1 MPKFNYI
8 SLLAIFSIPAF
19 TVLFND
25 VAPDWTISL
34 SFGYLL
40 YLGYIKTPMDEL
52 FLKRVQQAASL
63 TLLIIGLTMSGIFIA
78 VYWAAS
84 SERFIFTSYW
94 IVFMLIHVIF
104 NVSLTVLLTLDAKGA
119 SNA

>member
-1 MPKFNYI
+1 
-8 SLLAIFSIPAF
+8 
-19 TVLFND
+19 VLFTD
-25 VAPDWTISL
+25 VALDSTISL

-52 FLKRVQQAASL
+52 FLERVQQAASL

-84 SERFIFTSYW
+84 SESFIFTSYW
-94 IVFMLIHVIF
+94 IVFFLLHVIF
-104 NVSLTVLLTLDAKGA
+104 NVSLTVLLILDARGS

>member
-19 TVLFND
+19 TVLFTD
-25 VAPDWTISL
+25 VALDSTISL

-52 FLKRVQQAASL
+52 FLKRIQQAASL

-84 SERFIFTSYW
+84 SESFIFTSYW
-94 IVFMLIHVIF
+94 IVFFLLHVIF
-104 NVSLTVLLTLDAKGA
+104 NVSLTVLLIQDARGS